1 MPPIKW
7 HILNLSGIVLMT
19 NSLAITL
26 ENFQQVVLEESKA
39 KLVLVDFWAQQ
50 VPESIELR
58 DKLAKMLENHGE
70 TILFATVDCETQGQI
85 AQQFGIQG
93 LPTAI
98 LVKEG
103 QPLDGLSGPQTDET
117 INEFLAK
124 YLPKEQD
131 LLLSQATALLAES
144 KASEAFKLIEQ
155 AYQLDSERA
164 DIKLVLVDV
173 YLQIGKVAEAETI
186 LSSIKMI
193 DQDSY
198 YQSLVAKLELAS
210 QAADSPEIQAL
221 EQQLETDPD
230 NIDVRHQLAAQ
241 YSQVNR
247 HEDAL
252 VILFYLVQKDG
263 SDMVSKDLLLD
274 VLKSLPE
281 GDTLATKYRRKLYT
295 LMY

>member
-1 MPPIKW
+1 
-7 HILNLSGIVLMT
+7 MT

-39 KLVLVDFWAQQ
+39 RLVLVDFWAQQ
-50 VPESIELR
+50 LPESVELR
-58 DKLAKMLENHGE
+58 DKLASLLANHSD

-103 QPLDGLSGPQTDET
+103 QPLDGLSGPQTDEA
-117 INEFLAK
+117 IEQFLAK

-131 LLLSQATALLAES
+131 LLLNQATALLAEN
-144 KASEAFKLIEQ
+144 KANDAFKYIEQ

-164 DIKLVLVDV
+164 DIKLVLADV
-173 YLQIGKVAEAETI
+173 YLQTGKVSEADAI
-186 LSSIKMI
+186 LQTIKMV
-193 DQDSY
+193 DQNSY
-198 YQSLVAKLELAS
+198 YQSLLSKLELAS

-221 EQQLETDPD
+221 EQQLQDTPES
-230 NIDVRHQLAAQ
+230 IDVRHQLAAQ

-247 HEDAL
+247 QQDAL
-252 VILFYLVQKDG
+252 EILFYLVQKDG
-263 SDMVSKDLLLD
+263 SDTTSKDLLLD
-274 VLKSLPE
+274 VMKSLPD
-281 GDTLATKYRRKLYT
+281 GDALANKYRRKLYT